1 MNKLLLLIGLLG
13 LFACAGGI
21 DPSQVSPF
29 ERRSI
34 EALGYDRDI
43 QADFYDE
50 LHNDPELSSL
60 THVTAT
66 AFNGILLLTG
76 EAASEPL
83 RDKIVRIAQLT
94 DNVKQVHN
102 NILIAYPS
110 GLDRRQRDLQITA
123 DVIDALRQIRTL
135 PDFDASQVQV
145 VSKNGVVY
153 LMGLLHQNEGAV
165 VIKVVRHV
173 PDIRQIVTVF
183 EYLD

>member
-1 MNKLLLLIGLLG
+1 MKKLLLLIGVLG
-13 LFACAGGI
+13 LCACAGAI

-34 EALGYDRDI
+34 AAMGDDLDI

-50 LHNDPELSSL
+50 VHNEPELSGQ

-76 EAASEPL
+76 EAATERL
-83 RDKIVRIAQLT
+83 RDLLVRIAQMT
-94 DNVKQVHN
+94 DNVKRVHN
-102 NILIAYPS
+102 NIVIAYPS
-110 GLDRRQRDLQITA
+110 GLDSRQRDLRITA
-123 DVIDALRQIRTL
+123 DVTDALKQIRTL
-135 PDFDASQVQV
+135 PNFDSSQVKV
-145 VSKNGVVY
+145 VTANGVVY

-165 VIKVVRHV
+165 VINVVRYL
-173 PDIRQIVTVF
+173 PDVKQIVAVF